1 MKKALLFGVAMVC
14 MLVMT
19 SCGSSNTPKNVAE
32 KSIQCL
38 IDKDFKGY
46 VDLIYFSDKDMAEQN
61 FEEKKTAMTEL
72 MQNKYNQSILEKGSI
87 VSYDYVSE
95 EVKDS
100 TAVVKMA
107 LKYSTDK
114 TDTTQVKLKMDSKGD
129 WKLDQ
134 KGK

>member
-1 MKKALLFGVAMVC
+1 MKKLLLFSLSMLCMMVIIG
-14 MLVMT
+14 
-19 SCGSSNTPKNVAE
+19 CGSSNSPKKVAE
-32 KSIQCL
+32 KSLQCL
-38 IDKDFKGY
+38 KDKDFKGY
-46 VDLIYFSDKDMAEQN
+46 VDMIYFSDQEMAEKN

-87 VSYDYVSE
+87 VDFDYVSE

-107 LKYSTDK
+107 IKYSTDK
-114 TDTTQVKLKMDSKGD
+114 TDTTLVKLKMNSKGD

>member
-1 MKKALLFGVAMVC
+1 MKKVLLFSVAMVC

-32 KSIQCL
+32 KSLQCL
-38 IDKDFKGY
+38 VDKDFKGY
-46 VDLIYFSDKDMAEQN
+46 VDLIYFSDKDMAEKN

-107 LKYSTDK
+107 IKYSTDK
-114 TDTTQVKLKMDSKGD
+114 IDTTQVKLKMNSKGD

>member
-1 MKKALLFGVAMVC
+1 MKKVLLFGMAMVC

-32 KSIQCL
+32 KSLQCL
-38 IDKDFKGY
+38 VDKDFKGY
-46 VDLIYFSDKDMAEQN
+46 VDLIYFSDEDMAEKN

-107 LKYSTDK
+107 IKYSTDK
-114 TDTTQVKLKMDSKGD
+114 TDTTQVKLKMNSKGD

>member
-1 MKKALLFGVAMVC
+1 MKKVLLFGVAMVC